1 MASVLAAAAFVPAA
15 AAASDGFDAVAVVG
29 EGAASSPS
37 VVAAALLHVAAFAS
51 GVFDACYVGSFALPA
66 LFDVGASCST
76 ALARV
81 GAID

>member
-15 AAASDGFDAVAVVG
+15 AAASDGFDAVAVVD

-37 VVAAALLHVAAFAS
+37 VVAAALRHVAAFAS

-76 ALARV
+76 ALARG

>member
-1 MASVLAAAAFVPAA
+1 MASVLAATAFVPAA
-15 AAASDGFDAVAVVG
+15 VAASDGFDAVAVVG

-76 ALARV
+76 ALAR
-81 GAID
+81 GEATD

>member
-15 AAASDGFDAVAVVG
+15 AASDGFDAVAVVD

-76 ALARV
+76 GLAR
-81 GAID
+81 GEATD